1 MSPRDV
7 VGGPGGGGLAWIW
20 GCERCFLTVMIPT
33 ISESNQD
40 VAFAAHCCVD
50 HTFSTTLSPFSPY
63 ADIAFPFSSPS
74 FVFVAVLEVKGAGGA
89 DVCAISVTQAFPGC
103 PKYGLAGQRLTQLH
117 EMGSWQRLD
126 VFIQH

>member
-1 MSPRDV
+1 MSFFGVLWKMSPRDV
-7 VGGPGGGGLAWIW
+7 VSGQGRGGLGWIW

-50 HTFSTTLSPFSPY
+50 HTFSTSLSPFSPY

-74 FVFVAVLEVKGAGGA
+74 FVFVAVLEVKGAGGV
-89 DVCAISVTQAFPGC
+89 DVCAISVTHRHSQGVPSTGW
-103 PKYGLAGQRLTQLH
+103 Q
-117 EMGSWQRLD
+117 GSG
-126 VFIQH
+126 